1 MTPTFSIIVATCG
14 RPTLTRTLESLAP
27 QLEHGDELLVIR
39 NDNAPWGHATRDE
52 AMRRAKCSHLWFMD
66 DDDIAADFALSEIRL
81 TVAELPDAVHVF
93 KMKHGDLIL
102 WKDPVVRIGN
112 VGTPMMV
119 VPNVSGKL
127 GSWGESYEADGH
139 FLIQTIA
146 LRRDIPCFH
155 EQIVALIRP

>member
-1 MTPTFSIIVATCG
+1 MTPTFSIIVATGG

-27 QLEHGDELLVIR
+27 QLEHGDEILCIR
-39 NDNAPWGHATRDE
+39 NNEAPWGHATRDE
-52 AMRRAKCSHLWFMD
+52 AMGRAKGSHLWFMD

-81 TVAELPDAVHVF
+81 TVAEQPDAVHVF
-93 KMKHGDLIL
+93 KMKHGDRVL

-119 VPNVSGKL
+119 VPNVPESL
-127 GSWGESYEADGH
+127 GRWGTVYEADGH
-139 FLIQTIA
+139 FLVETLG
-146 LRRDIPCFH
+146 LRGDQPVFH